1 MSTCRT
7 GVSRLARREDLAAP
21 EAGDSLEDA
30 LLACATIC
38 FQVAM
43 AAYRTEVNGQL
54 ADSSG
59 RLLRT
64 QRKTKSRHVVWH
76 EKLGSLAASLAIVSK
91 LLQLHVQQQQQQ
103 QQYLLVLRNRY
114 NQVWR
119 HAANYTSRCCTPG
132 PDHAIHCSSLHAS
145 SL

>member
-7 GVSRLARREDLAAP
+7 GVSRLARRKDLAAP

-30 LLACATIC
+30 LLACVTIC

-91 LLQLHVQQQQQQ
+91 LLQLHV
-103 QQYLLVLRNRY
+103 
-114 NQVWR
+114 
-119 HAANYTSRCCTPG
+119 
-132 PDHAIHCSSLHAS
+132 
-145 SL
+145 

>member
-7 GVSRLARREDLAAP
+7 GVSRLARRKDLAAP

-54 ADSSG
+54 ANSSG
-59 RLLRT
+59 RFFGT
-64 QRKTKSRHVVWH
+64 HKKTKASMVVGH
-76 EKLGSLAASLAIVSK
+76 EKLGILVASLAIVSDCHSC
-91 LLQLHVQQQQQQ
+91 LL
-103 QQYLLVLRNRY
+103 N
-114 NQVWR
+114 
-119 HAANYTSRCCTPG
+119 
-132 PDHAIHCSSLHAS
+132 
-145 SL
+145 